1 MKHFLVYGLSN
12 SWGGVEAIV
21 MAMIERLAGD
31 FDFTIIHSQ
40 APSSYE
46 SKYESAYVH
55 FANIPTWGADRK
67 EFAAALKNILSE
79 KSFDYVWVNGCIMA
93 NRTIISVVRKYST
106 AKIITHSHGSSFE
119 ETNKIKR
126 FVLLALHRLNKCYY
140 LRNVDY
146 PCMCSVKSG
155 KWFYGDRYLNS
166 HNVHYVKNGVDVSKY
181 KFNAQVREEYREM
194 FGITDEFLLF
204 HAGRLT
210 EVKNQRKILSIVADA
225 LDGGMN
231 VKLIIAGEGEL
242 RQDLEEYANEL
253 GIHDRVM
260 FLGNRNDVSN
270 LYQAADV
277 MLLPSFHE
285 GFPVTLAEAQTS
297 GLPCLVS
304 DRVSSETNLI
314 GLVKFLS
321 IDDSDNRVWMAA
333 LRDMQTSN
341 NDRGKVYKKV
351 SEAGYS
357 IESVCSEF
365 IDFLSK
371 KNSANV
377 KENC

>member
-12 SWGGVEAIV
+12 NWGGVEAIV

-31 FDFTIIHSQ
+31 YEFTIIHSQ
-40 APSSYE
+40 EPSSYE
-46 SKYESAYVH
+46 NKYESDHVH
-55 FANIPTWGADRK
+55 FVNIPTWGADRK
-67 EFAAALKNILSE
+67 GFANALKIILLE

-126 FVLLALHRLNKCYY
+126 FVLLYLHRLNKSYY
-140 LRNVDY
+140 LKNVDY

-155 KWFYGDRYLNS
+155 KWFYGDDYLNN
-166 HNVHYVKNGVDVSKY
+166 HEVHYVKNGVDVL
-181 KFNAQVREEYREM
+181 KFRFNPLVRKEYREKL
-194 FGITDEFLLF
+194 GITDELLLF
-204 HAGRLT
+204 HAGRLA

-225 LDGGMN
+225 LGGGMN
-231 VKLIIAGEGEL
+231 VKLIIAGDGEL
-242 RQDLEEYANEL
+242 RQDLEENANEL

-260 FLGNRNDVSN
+260 FLGNRNDVAN

-285 GFPVTLAEAQTS
+285 GFPVTLVEAQSS

-314 GLVKFLS
+314 GLVQFLS
-321 IDDSDNRVWMAA
+321 IDNADNSAWVAA
-333 LRDMQTSN
+333 LRDIYSTN
-341 NDRGKVYKKV
+341 NDRGIAYKKV
-351 SEAGYS
+351 SKAGYS
-357 IESVCSEF
+357 IDSVCRDFMDF
-365 IDFLSK
+365 IQ
-371 KNSANV
+371 KNDSSND

>member
-1 MKHFLVYGLSN
+1 MKKILIYGLSN
-12 SWGGVEAIV
+12 NWGGVEAIV

-31 FDFTIIHSQ
+31 YDFTIIHSQ

-55 FANIPTWGADRK
+55 FVNIPTWGSDRK
-67 EFAAALKNILSE
+67 GFAAALKNILSE
-79 KSFDYVWVNGCIMA
+79 KSVDYVWVNGCIMA

-119 ETNKIKR
+119 ETNSIKR

-140 LRNVDY
+140 LGNVDY

-155 KWFYGDRYLNS
+155 KWFYGDRFLNS
-166 HNVHYVKNGVDVSKY
+166 HEVHYVKNGVDVSKFKY
-181 KFNAQVREEYREM
+181 NAQVREEYREKL
-194 FGITDEFLLF
+194 GIADEFLLF

-225 LDGGMN
+225 LAEGMN
-231 VKLIIAGEGEL
+231 VKLIIAGDGEL
-242 RQDLEEYANEL
+242 RNELEEYANEL
-253 GIHDRVM
+253 GIYTNVM
-260 FLGNRNDVSN
+260 FLGNRSDVAN

-285 GFPVTLAEAQTS
+285 GFPVTLVEAQTS

-314 GLVKFLS
+314 GLVHFFS
-321 IDDSDNRVWMAA
+321 IDDSDNSTWISA
-333 LRDMQTSN
+333 LRDIQTTN
-341 NDRGKVYKKV
+341 NNRGIAYKKV

-357 IESVCSEF
+357 IDRVCRDF
-365 IDFLSK
+365 IDFL
-371 KNSANV
+371 KN
-377 KENC
+377 KR

>member
-1 MKHFLVYGLSN
+1 MKEILVYGLSN
-12 SWGGVEAIV
+12 NWGGVEAIV
-21 MAMIERLAGD
+21 MGMIERIAGD
-31 FDFTIIHSQ
+31 YEFTIIHSQ
-40 APSSYE
+40 DSSSYE
-46 SKYESAYVH
+46 QKYESTFVH
-55 FANIPTWGADRK
+55 FVHIPTWGSDRRG
-67 EFAAALKNILSE
+67 FASALKDILSE
-79 KSFDYVWVNGCIMA
+79 KAFDYVWVNGCIMA
-93 NRTIISVVRKYST
+93 NRTIISVVRKYSV

-140 LRNVDY
+140 LRNIDF

-166 HNVHYVKNGVDVSKY
+166 HEVHYVKNGVDVSKF
-181 KFNAQVREEYREM
+181 KFNAQVREAYREKL
-194 FGITDEFLLF
+194 GITDEFLLF

-225 LDGGMN
+225 LEGGMN
-231 VKLIIAGEGEL
+231 VKLVIAGEGEL
-242 RQDLEEYANEL
+242 RQELEEYTNEL
-253 GIHDRVM
+253 GIYNKVM
-260 FLGNRNDVSN
+260 FLGNRSDVAN

-314 GLVKFLS
+314 GLVQFFS
-321 IDDSDNRVWMAA
+321 IDDSDNSSWIAA
-333 LRDMQTSN
+333 LRDIQTSN
-341 NDRGKVYKKV
+341 TDRCIAYKKV
-351 SEAGYS
+351 SETGYS
-357 IESVCSEF
+357 IESVCRGF
-365 IDFLSK
+365 IDFIQKTDS
-371 KNSANV
+371 SNV

>member
-31 FDFTIIHSQ
+31 YEFTIIHSQ

-55 FANIPTWGADRK
+55 FVNIPTWGSDRK
-67 EFAAALKNILSE
+67 GFVAALKNILSE
-79 KSFDYVWVNGCIMA
+79 KSFDYLWVNGCIMA
-93 NRTIISVVRKYST
+93 NRTIISVVRKYSV

-155 KWFYGDRYLNS
+155 KWFYGDKYLNI
-166 HNVHYVKNGVDVSKY
+166 HKVHYVKNGVDVSKF

-225 LDGGMN
+225 FDGGMK

-253 GIHDRVM
+253 GIHDRVI
-260 FLGNRNDVSN
+260 FLGNRNDVFN

-314 GLVKFLS
+314 GLVQFLS
-321 IDDSDNRVWMAA
+321 IDDSDNRVWITA
-333 LRDMQTSN
+333 LRDIQTSN
-341 NDRGKVYKKV
+341 NDRGMAYKKV
-351 SEAGYS
+351 SEAGYN
-357 IESVCSEF
+357 IASVCREF
-365 IDFLSK
+365 INFLQ
-371 KNSANV
+371 
-377 KENC
+377 ETR

>member
-12 SWGGVEAIV
+12 NWGGVEAIV

-31 FDFTIIHSQ
+31 YEFTIIHSQ
-40 APSSYE
+40 EPSFYE
-46 SKYESAYVH
+46 KKYESDYVH
-55 FANIPTWGADRK
+55 FVNIPTWGADRK
-67 EFAAALKNILSE
+67 GFANALKIILLE

-93 NRTIISVVRKYST
+93 NRTIISVVRKHSS

-126 FVLLALHRLNKCYY
+126 FVLLYLHRMNKSYY
-140 LRNVDY
+140 LNNVDY

-155 KWFYGDRYLNS
+155 KWFYGDEYLNN
-166 HNVHYVKNGVDVSKY
+166 HEVHYVKNGVDVELFR
-181 KFNAQVREEYREM
+181 FNANVRDEYRRK
-194 FGITDEFLLF
+194 FGITDEFILF

-210 EVKNQRKILSIVADA
+210 EVKNQRRILSILADA
-225 LDGGMN
+225 LVAGMN
-231 VKLIIAGEGEL
+231 VKLIIAGDGEL
-242 RQDLEEYANEL
+242 SVDLEKYAHEL
-253 GIHDRVM
+253 GIRDRVL
-260 FLGNRNDVSN
+260 FLGCRSDVAA

-314 GLVKFLS
+314 GLVQFLS
-321 IDDSDNRVWMAA
+321 IDNADNSAWVAA
-333 LRDMQTSN
+333 LRDIYSSDI
-341 NDRGKVYKKV
+341 DRDIAYKKV
-351 SEAGYS
+351 REAGYS
-357 IESVCSEF
+357 IDRVCCEF
-365 IDFLSK
+365 IDFIK
-371 KNSANV
+371 KI
-377 KENC
+377 

>member
-12 SWGGVEAIV
+12 NWGGVEAIV
-21 MAMIERLAGD
+21 MGMIEGLAGD
-31 FDFTIIHSQ
+31 YEFTIIHSLET
-40 APSSYE
+40 SSYE
-46 SKYESAYVH
+46 SKYESDYVH
-55 FANIPTWGADRK
+55 FVNIPTWGSDRK
-67 EFAAALKNILSE
+67 GFAASLKTILSE
-79 KSFDYVWVNGCIMA
+79 RSFDYVWVNGCIMA

-119 ETNKIKR
+119 ESNQLKR
-126 FVLLALHRLNKCYY
+126 FVLLSLHRMNKRYY
-140 LRNVDY
+140 LKNVNF

-155 KWFYGDRYLNS
+155 KWFYGDRYLN
-166 HNVHYVKNGVDVSKY
+166 HHEVHYVKNGVDVLKY
-181 KFNAQVREEYREM
+181 KFNPLVRKEYREKL
-194 FGITDEFLLF
+194 GITDEFLLF

-225 LDGGMN
+225 LGGGMN
-231 VKLIIAGEGEL
+231 VTLIIAGDGEF

-253 GIHDRVM
+253 GIQNKVM
-260 FLGNRNDVSN
+260 FLGNRSDVAN

-304 DRVSSETNLI
+304 DRVSAETNII
-314 GLVKFLS
+314 GLVKFIS
-321 IDDSDNRVWMAA
+321 IDDSNNSAWISA
-333 LRDMQTSN
+333 LKALQTEK
-341 NDRGKVYKKV
+341 NDRSQAARKV

-357 IESVCSEF
+357 IERVCEDF
-365 IDFLSK
+365 ISFLG
-371 KNSANV
+371 
-377 KENC
+377 